1 MWKKCQSRKKANQ
14 TKPNQIKTKRKNNTK
29 SWQTNGR
36 NLTAS
41 FIVVAAVLS
50 LATAIAIASEKS
62 NLIQTQN

>member
-1 MWKKCQSRKKANQ
+1 VEKMSIKKKSE
-14 TKPNQIKTKRKNNTK
+14 PNKNETNNTK

-50 LATAIAIASEKS
+50 LASAIAIASEKS

>member
-1 MWKKCQSRKKANQ
+1 M
-14 TKPNQIKTKRKNNTK
+14 NNTK